1 MGDSRENYVE
11 IISEVNSWAVSRRQG
26 EVVGK
31 FKMAAGDVIS
41 IRGQVLEHMYVPT
54 RIKRELLRFGNRKA

>member
-1 MGDSRENYVE
+1 L
-11 IISEVNSWAVSRRQG
+11 I
-26 EVVGK
+26 GK
-31 FKMAAGDVIS
+31 FKMAVGDVIS